1 MLAVAVGLPM
11 LLVALLFAVLDDG
24 RCETRGPDCQSGG
37 PPYGLIW
44 LGIVAGSFGLA
55 WAMNA
60 RINRLRYEREGKE
73 EAEGGIRGRD
83 IWFDTFLGSYMPCHT
98 KGWAFIAAMVVIAM
112 SAVQALILLGDV
124 FGRPD
129 LEGWAYL
136 MLLPVIGCSW
146 IISERH
152 SARRPR

>member
-1 MLAVAVGLPM
+1 
-11 LLVALLFAVLDDG
+11 
-24 RCETRGPDCQSGG
+24 
-37 PPYGLIW
+37 
-44 LGIVAGSFGLA
+44 VAGSFGLA
-55 WAMNA
+55 WALNA
-60 RINRLRYEREGKE
+60 RINRSRFDPDGEEDAEERM
-73 EAEGGIRGRD
+73 RGPD
-83 IWFDTFLGSYMPCHT
+83 IWFDKFLGSYMPCHT